1 MDNLY
6 ANLFL
11 INNIEDQVNA
21 IQHVRMI
28 KEKPMDP
35 FMLSDRLF
43 VKSFRLSK
51 YLANQ
56 LIEMLRPLIEDA
68 NRSSAIDLKT
78 KVLVALHFF
87 GTGSYQTP
95 MGHSRFTALSQS
107 SVSRCINEVVNA
119 LNHPD
124 IFNLWVKF
132 PSNIYELDQVR
143 KKFYTKTRFPGV
155 IGCIDCTHVAL
166 VPPSSNLNLIENQ
179 HPEYIYVNRKCYH
192 SINVQLICDSD
203 LKILNVNALFP
214 GSTHDSHVWNNS
226 SVLPLLQD
234 LYTNGLNN
242 IYLLGDSGYP
252 LRPWMLTPIAN
263 PTTEADEYFN
273 KQQMS
278 TRSIIERCNGVL
290 KGRFRCLLKD
300 RTLHYKPE
308 KVSQIIN
315 ACVVLHNI
323 CITYNLPEFVDGE
336 NITDFG
342 IYQAP
347 LGVAEN
353 NDLNLRNRDLM
364 MGRRQRQKII
374 QLLQNRNNREEI

>member
-95 MGHSRFTALSQS
+95 M
-107 SVSRCINEVVNA
+107 
-119 LNHPD
+119 
-124 IFNLWVKF
+124 
-132 PSNIYELDQVR
+132 VR

-315 ACVVLHNI
+315 ACVVLHNL